1 MYGMS
6 MGEVGDG
13 RGKNTLKGGTKRN
26 SKAPVTDNLSE
37 WLIGNKP
44 FLWVLRGT
52 SWKDTR
58 VWKASSLRT
67 TRPHGRVFKEII
79 LSLHPPP
86 NPPQQRHAS
95 SRTDI
100 SLLSL
105 RMSEDSSTEL
115 APVSISKMS
124 AGLESDTLWAHR
136 WLGQTEK
143 LETNSGT
150 YNRSVFNKGG
160 KTIQWRKDSLFDNSM
175 EGPQKTKNRTTIW
188 SSNFTP
194 EYISRKRTKTLI
206 QTNVPQCSLQH
217 YLQQPTHGGNPSAHQ
232 QTTGQRRCS
241 LCMSKHTHTHKM
253 ECSSTIKRMK
263 FCHFQKHRWT

>member
-1 MYGMS
+1 MLGWERRNGCFHKLVSNSAQKTVSFSSKKEQKLLLDS
-6 MGEVGDG
+6 MATLSCTACQWVRWADG
-13 RGKNTLKGGTKRN
+13 REKNTLKGGTKWN

-136 WLGQTEK
+136 WVGQNRETRNK
-143 LETNSGT
+143 L
-150 YNRSVFNKGG
+150 RHLRP
-160 KTIQWRKDSLFDNSM
+160 I
-175 EGPQKTKNRTTIW
+175 
-188 SSNFTP
+188 
-194 EYISRKRTKTLI
+194 
-206 QTNVPQCSLQH
+206 SLQ
-217 YLQQPTHGGNPSAHQ
+217 
-232 QTTGQRRCS
+232 QRRQNYPMQKRQS
-241 LCMSKHTHTHKM
+241 L
-253 ECSSTIKRMK
+253 
-263 FCHFQKHRWT
+263 W